1 MKEIIIDN
9 QLRAHLYETNKSI
22 GNIVIA
28 HGMMEHM
35 ERYDEFAKL
44 LNKQNYNVILFDQ
57 IGHGLSASK
66 NLGHWDVGAFKKSID
81 NYSLVINFIKKMY
94 KGNKTYLF
102 AHSMGSFIA
111 QEFIVEHGNEIDGL
125 IMSGSNG
132 PLLSVKL
139 GAIVS
144 KLFKYNNKPNP
155 FLNDLMFKPYT
166 TIFKPK
172 RTNFDWLTSVETEVD
187 KYIKDP
193 YCGFVCT
200 TGFFKEFITSI
211 SKLNKQEKLSKINK
225 SLPILLISGSVD
237 PVGEM
242 GKGISKLSTLY
253 LNNGL
258 KSVNLLLYPK
268 ARHELLNEFCRNK
281 VMDDVVNWLKNRGVS
296 ND

>member
-1 MKEIIIDN
+1 MKEIVINNNLIT
-9 QLRAHLYETNKSI
+9 HLYQVSNPI
-22 GNIVIA
+22 GNVVIA
-28 HGMMEHM
+28 HGMMEHI
-35 ERYDEFAKL
+35 ERYDEFAKY
-44 LNKQNYNVILFDQ
+44 LNKHNFNVILFDQ
-57 IGHGLSASK
+57 IGHGFSAK
-66 NLGHWDVGAFKKSID
+66 ENIGHWEIGAFNKSIE
-81 NYSLVINFIKKMY
+81 NYLLVINYIKKMY
-94 KGNKTYLF
+94 KENKTYLF

-111 QEFIVEHGNEIDGL
+111 QEFIVKHSKHIDGI

-144 KLFKYNNKPNP
+144 KVFKFNNKPNP

-172 RTNFDWLTSVETEVD
+172 RTDFDWLTSVEKEVD

-193 YCGFVCT
+193 LCGFVCT

-211 SKLNKQEKLSKINK
+211 SRLNEHEKLSKIDK
-225 SLPILLISGSVD
+225 TLPILLISGNDD
-237 PVGEM
+237 PVGGM
-242 GKGISKLSTLY
+242 GKGITKLSNLY

-258 KSVNLLLYPK
+258 KSVNLLLYPN